1 MSPTV
6 VCVGLTT
13 IDLAQDVGALP
24 GINEKVVASGLRLD
38 VGGPAANAARVALR
52 LGCRVRLVTAL
63 GGSDLA
69 EMAVSRLAGIEIV
82 DIAPTGH
89 ELPVSTILV
98 TPDGGRS
105 IISRNATALGA
116 ASLPSTS
123 VLADADVVLHDGH
136 LIEASI
142 ALAADPRPIQLLDG
156 GSWKPGLAG
165 LLPLLDIAVV
175 SADFA
180 LPGHAPDESL
190 TGLAGYGIPRLARS
204 RGAEPV
210 IAWIGERQFSLD
222 VPQVPVVDSTGA
234 GDVLHGAL
242 AAHLAHGHDFTES
255 LRRAIE
261 QASASVGGR
270 GALHGLA
277 PNAP

>member
-13 IDLAQDVGALP
+13 IDLAQDVAALP
-24 GINEKVVASGLRLD
+24 GANEKVVSTGLRLD

-69 EMAVSRLAGIEIV
+69 AMAASRLAEIEIV
-82 DIAPTGH
+82 DVAPADH

-98 TPDGGRS
+98 TPDGSRTV
-105 IISRNATALGA
+105 ISRNATALGT
-116 ASLPSTS
+116 ASLPSST
-123 VLADADVVLHDGH
+123 VLDGADVVLHDGH

-142 ALAADPRPIQLLDG
+142 ALATDPRPIQLLDG
-156 GSWKPGLAG
+156 GSWKPGLAS

-180 LPGHAPDESL
+180 LPGHSPDESL

-204 RGAEPV
+204 RGGDPV
-210 IAWIGERQFSLD
+210 DVWIGDRQFGLD

-242 AAHLAHGHDFTES
+242 AAHLAHGNDFTES
-255 LRRAIE
+255 LHRAIA

-270 GALHGLA
+270 GALHGLPLHA
-277 PNAP
+277 P